1 MTPFDVVSTRLYNQ
15 KVEGATSRGMWFI
28 TRWPLIER
36 ESELL
41 NFASFILMSAP
52 IGPGCQN

>member
-15 KVEGATSRGMWFI
+15 KVEGATSRGMWSI
-28 TRWPLIER
+28 TRWPLIEC

-41 NFASFILMSAP
+41 NLTSFILMSAL
-52 IGPGCQN
+52 IDPGCQN